1 MTFKRWSQYRRCRCS
16 AFINRCRHRRRWR
29 EGGHNIAVVV
39 AVAVIAVIAVV
50 VAVAVAVKGA
60 HIDCNGDG
68 NEHGNEFKNFEFV
81 GELIA
86 PTSFFQLNNF

>member
-1 MTFKRWSQYRRCRCS
+1 MRLKRWSQYRRCRCS

-39 AVAVIAVIAVV
+39 AVAVIAVV
-50 VAVAVAVKGA
+50 VAVAVGVKGG
-60 HIDCNGDG
+60 HNNGNDDG

-86 PTSFFQLNNF
+86 PTSFFLLNNF